1 MAAISACS
9 ATGSL
14 LAVAIRK
21 RPVAVEPVTVPGPVV
36 RDWRSLLFA
45 PLGDGQRRRRGSDGI
60 RLAVAVLA
68 TLCAVLAVQSNS
80 RPEQVIADVLNPP
93 PDGMRWLI
101 NVFWIGGSF
110 GTVAVLLLLAAIRRR
125 WDVLR
130 DLAIAAGGALAVSG
144 ILVLV
149 LGAAGGRPHTVYFA
163 GYNLSFPVLHVAV
176 AVGVATVGLPYL
188 ARGVQRLIESV
199 LALAILATVVAGQ
212 GLPANVVGSMAIGW
226 GVTAALHLALGSP
239 VGLPSGEEV
248 RALLGTVSLEPTSV
262 VPAPHQTWGV
272 AYYLAD
278 MGDGEALAV
287 SFYGRDATDAQ
298 LITKVWRFVF
308 YRHSGAALALTRI
321 QQVEHESSITQLAA
335 RAGARVPEVLIA
347 STLGPSRDAVVI
359 TRAPAGQPL
368 AALDHQQVTDV
379 HLDDLFAQMMKL
391 RSAAISHGAVS
402 PQTIVVDP
410 DQETATLVDFRIGT
424 SAATAFVLDQD
435 LAGAMAS
442 AALAAGP
449 RRTAASVVRV
459 VPSGLLSGALGHL
472 RRAGLDPAV
481 NLGLRGKKELLDEL
495 RTTTAQ
501 AADISVPELA
511 EPRRMSWNQVL
522 VAAGTLIGGWAL
534 ILTLINAAH
543 SINTIRSAD
552 WGWVVATFILCASG
566 YFGSACSD
574 LGSVPGS
581 VAYGR
586 AVGLQVASAFTTLA
600 GGEAAVVATNVRF
613 FQQQGYDT
621 TVAVTSGALVGA
633 ANWIVKAALFL
644 IAIPLAW
651 SSFHFGNSL
660 HQGAHSKILVLI
672 LVVVCVFGAV
682 MAIVLAIPRLR
693 RQVTGKLRPK
703 FATVRENLTQLASQ
717 PSKIALLF
725 GGQLAAQ
732 LAVVLALGAALH
744 AFGAYLSLAALI
756 IAVTT
761 AGVLASASPAGGGMG
776 VAEAG
781 LILALT
787 AGGIAKNDAT
797 AAVFV
802 QRLFSAYL
810 PPIAG
815 WFALMWMRR
824 REYL

>member
-1 MAAISACS
+1 
-9 ATGSL
+9 
-14 LAVAIRK
+14 VAG
-21 RPVAVEPVTVPGPVV
+21 EPVTAASPAV
-36 RDWRSLLFA
+36 RDWRSVVFA
-45 PLGDGQRRRRGSDGI
+45 PLGDGQRRRRRGSDGV
-60 RLAVAVLA
+60 RLAVAVVA
-68 TLCAVLAVQSNS
+68 TVCAVLAVQSNS
-80 RPEQVIADVLNPP
+80 RPEEVIAGVLSPP
-93 PDGMRWLI
+93 PEGVRWLVD
-101 NVFWIGGSF
+101 VFWIGGSF
-110 GTVAVLLLLAAIRRR
+110 GTVAVLLLLAAVRRR

-130 DLAIAAGGALAVSG
+130 DLTIAAGGALAASG
-144 ILVLV
+144 LLVLV
-149 LGAAGGRPHTVYFA
+149 LGAAGGRPHAVYFA
-163 GYNLSFPVLHVAV
+163 GYHLSFPVLHVAV

-212 GLPANVVGSMAIGW
+212 GLPANVLGSMAIGW

-248 RALLGTVSLEPTSV
+248 RALLGTVGLEPISV
-262 VPAPHQTWGV
+262 VPAPHQTWG
-272 AYYLAD
+272 AAHYTAD
-278 MGDGEALAV
+278 MGEGEALAV

-298 LITKVWRFVF
+298 LLAKLWRFVF

-347 STLGPSRDAVVI
+347 STLGPSHDAVVI

-368 AALDHQQVTDV
+368 AELDHHRVTDA

-391 RSAAISHGAVS
+391 RSAAISHGAIS
-402 PQTIVVDP
+402 PQTIVIDP
-410 DQETATLVDFRIGT
+410 GQETATLVDFRNGT
-424 SAATAFVLDQD
+424 SAASMFVLDQD

-449 RRTAASVVRV
+449 QRTGESVVRV
-459 VPSGLLSGALGHL
+459 VPPEPLSGALGHL
-472 RRAGLDPAV
+472 RRAGLDPTV
-481 NLGLRGKKELLDEL
+481 NLGLKGKKELLDQL
-495 RTTTAQ
+495 RAQTAQ
-501 AADISVPELA
+501 AAHISVPELA

-543 SINTIRSAD
+543 SISTIRSAE
-552 WGWVVATFILCASG
+552 WGWVVATFILCAVS
-566 YFGSACSD
+566 YFGTAWAD

-581 VAYGR
+581 LAFGR
-586 AVGLQVASAFTTLA
+586 AAGLEVASTFTRLA
-600 GGEAAVVATNVRF
+600 GGTAAVVATDVRF
-613 FQQQGYDT
+613 FQQQGYST
-621 TVAVTSGALVGA
+621 TAAVTSGAVVSA
-633 ANWIVKAALFL
+633 ASLIVKGALLL

-660 HQGAHSKILVLI
+660 HQGGHSKVLVLI

-682 MAIVLAIPRLR
+682 MAAVLAIPRWR
-693 RQVTGKLRPK
+693 QQVTGKLRPK
-703 FATVRENLTQLASQ
+703 LAAARDNFKQLVSQ
-717 PSKIALLF
+717 PSKITQLF
-725 GGQLAAQ
+725 GGQVVAQ
-732 LAVVLALGAALH
+732 LVVALALGAALH

-787 AGGIAKNDAT
+787 AGGITKTDAT

-815 WFALMWMRR
+815 WFTLMWMRR

>member
-1 MAAISACS
+1 MAAISARS

-36 RDWRSLLFA
+36 RDWRSLVFA

-144 ILVLV
+144 ILVLI

-248 RALLGTVSLEPTSV
+248 RALLGTVGLEPTSV
-262 VPAPHQTWGV
+262 VPAPHQTWG
-272 AYYLAD
+272 AAHYLAD

-298 LITKVWRFVF
+298 LITKLWRFVF

-368 AALDHQQVTDV
+368 AALDHQQVTDA

-410 DQETATLVDFRIGT
+410 DQETATLVDFRNGT

-442 AALAAGP
+442 AALAAGS

-481 NLGLRGKKELLDEL
+481 NLGLRGKKDLLDEL
-495 RTTTAQ
+495 RTSTAL

-586 AVGLQVASAFTTLA
+586 AVGLQVASAFTSLA

-621 TVAVTSGALVGA
+621 AVAVTSGALVGA

-682 MAIVLAIPRLR
+682 MAIVLAVPRLR

-717 PSKIALLF
+717 PSKIAQLF
-725 GGQLAAQ
+725 GGQVAAQ

-756 IAVTT
+756 IAVTM

>member
-1 MAAISACS
+1 M
-9 ATGSL
+9 
-14 LAVAIRK
+14 
-21 RPVAVEPVTVPGPVV
+21 AVEPVTVPGAVV
-36 RDWRSLLFA
+36 RDWRSLVFA
-45 PLGDGQRRRRGSDGI
+45 PLGDGQRRRRGSDAV

-80 RPEQVIADVLNPP
+80 RPEQVIADVLFPS
-93 PDGMRWLI
+93 PDGIRWLI
-101 NVFWIGGSF
+101 DVFWIGGSF
-110 GTVAVLLLLAAIRRR
+110 GTVGVLLLLAALRGR

-130 DLAIAAGGALAVSG
+130 DLALAAGGALAVSG
-144 ILVLV
+144 ILVLA
-149 LGAAGGRPHTVYFA
+149 LGAAGGRPHTLYFA

-188 ARGVQRLIESV
+188 ARGVQRLIEFV

-212 GLPANVVGSMAIGW
+212 GLPANVIGSMAIGW

-239 VGLPSGEEV
+239 IGLPSGEEV
-248 RALLGTVSLEPTSV
+248 RALLGTVGLEPISV

-272 AYYLAD
+272 AHYLAD
-278 MGDGEALAV
+278 MGEGQALAV

-298 LITKVWRFVF
+298 LLTKLWRFVF
-308 YRHSGAALALTRI
+308 YRHSGAGLALTRI

-359 TRAPAGQPL
+359 TRAPTGKPL
-368 AALDHQQVTDV
+368 AGIDQRQVTDA
-379 HLDDLFAQMMKL
+379 HLDDLFAQMIKL

-410 DQETATLVDFRIGT
+410 GQETATLVDFRNGT
-424 SAATAFVLDQD
+424 SAASTFVLDQD

-442 AALAAGP
+442 AALAVGP
-449 RRTAASVVRV
+449 QRTAASVVRV
-459 VPSGLLSGALGHL
+459 VPSGLLSGTLGHL

-481 NLGLRGKKELLDEL
+481 NVGLRGKKELLDQL
-495 RTTTAQ
+495 RTSTAQ
-501 AADISVPELA
+501 AAGISVPELA

-543 SINTIRSAD
+543 SIDTIRNAD
-552 WGWVVATFILCASG
+552 WGWVAATFLLCASG
-566 YFGSACSD
+566 YFGTACSD

-586 AVGLQVASAFTTLA
+586 AVGLQVATSFTSLA
-600 GGEAAVVATNVRF
+600 GGEAAVVATDVRF
-613 FQQQGYDT
+613 FQQQGFDT
-621 TVAVTSGALVGA
+621 TTAVTSGAVVGA
-633 ANWIVKAALFL
+633 VNWIVKLALFL

-651 SSFHFGNSL
+651 SSFHFGNTL
-660 HQGAHSKILVLI
+660 HQGGHSKILLLI
-672 LVVVCVFGAV
+672 LVAVCVFGAV
-682 MAIVLAIPRLR
+682 MAVVLAVPRWRHRLA
-693 RQVTGKLRPK
+693 GKLRPQ
-703 FATVRENLTQLASQ
+703 FATVRANLSQLATQ
-717 PSKIALLF
+717 PSKIVQLF
-725 GGQLAAQ
+725 GGQVAAQ
-732 LAVVLALGAALH
+732 LAVALALGAALH
-744 AFGAYLSLAALI
+744 AFGAHLSLAALI
-756 IAVTT
+756 IAVTM

>member
-1 MAAISACS
+1 MSVV
-9 ATGSL
+9 T
-14 LAVAIRK
+14 RK
-21 RPVAVEPVTVPGPVV
+21 RPVAEEPVTVPGADV
-36 RDWRSLLFA
+36 RDWRSIVFA
-45 PLGDGQRRRRGSDGI
+45 PLGDGQRRRRGSDAV

-68 TLCAVLAVQSNS
+68 TLCAILAVQSNS
-80 RPEQVIADVLNPP
+80 RPEQVIADVLHPS
-93 PDGMRWLI
+93 PDGVRWLI
-101 NVFWIGGSF
+101 DVFWIGGSF
-110 GTVAVLLLLAAIRRR
+110 GTVAVLLLLAALRRR

-144 ILVLV
+144 ILVLA
-149 LGAAGGRPHTVYFA
+149 LGAAGGRPHTLYFD

-176 AVGVATVGLPYL
+176 AVGVATTGLPYL
-188 ARGVQRLIESV
+188 ARGVQRLIEFA

-212 GLPANVVGSMAIGW
+212 GLPANVIGSMAIGW

-248 RALLGTVSLEPTSV
+248 RALLGTVGLEPTSV

-272 AYYLAD
+272 AHYLAG
-278 MGDGEALAV
+278 MGEGQALAV

-298 LITKVWRFVF
+298 LLTKLWRFVF
-308 YRHSGAALALTRI
+308 YRHSGAGLALTRI

-359 TRAPAGQPL
+359 TRAPAGKPL
-368 AALDHQQVTDV
+368 AELDHRQVTDA
-379 HLDDLFAQMMKL
+379 HLDDLFAQMVKL
-391 RSAAISHGAVS
+391 RSAAISHGALS

-410 DQETATLVDFRIGT
+410 GQETATLVDFRNGT
-424 SAATAFVLDQD
+424 SAASAFVLDQD

-442 AALAAGP
+442 AAIAAGP
-449 RRTAASVVRV
+449 QRTAAAAVRV
-459 VPSGLLSGALGHL
+459 VPPGPLGAALGHL

-481 NLGLRGKKELLDEL
+481 NLDLRGKKELLDQL

-501 AADISVPELA
+501 AAGISVPELA

-543 SINTIRSAD
+543 SIDTIRNAD
-552 WGWVVATFILCASG
+552 WGWVVATFLLCASG
-566 YFGSACSD
+566 YFGTACSD

-586 AVGLQVASAFTTLA
+586 AVGLQVASSFTSLA

-613 FQQQGYDT
+613 FQQQGFDT
-621 TVAVTSGALVGA
+621 TTAVTSGAVVGA
-633 ANWIVKAALFL
+633 VNWIVKLALFL

-651 SSFHFGNSL
+651 SSFHFGNTL
-660 HQGAHSKILVLI
+660 HQGGHSRLLVLI
-672 LVVVCVFGAV
+672 LVAVCAVGAV
-682 MAIVLAIPRLR
+682 MAVVLAVPRWRHRLA
-693 RQVTGKLRPK
+693 GKLRPK
-703 FATVRENLTQLASQ
+703 FATVRANLSQLATQ
-717 PSKIALLF
+717 PSKIAQLF
-725 GGQLAAQ
+725 GGQIAAQ
-732 LAVVLALGAALH
+732 VVVALALGAALH
-744 AFGAYLSLAALI
+744 AFGAHLSLAALI
-756 IAVTT
+756 IAVTM

-787 AGGIAKNDAT
+787 AGGIVKNDAT

>member
-1 MAAISACS
+1 M
-9 ATGSL
+9 
-14 LAVAIRK
+14 
-21 RPVAVEPVTVPGPVV
+21 
-36 RDWRSLLFA
+36 
-45 PLGDGQRRRRGSDGI
+45 
-60 RLAVAVLA
+60 
-68 TLCAVLAVQSNS
+68 QSNS
-80 RPEQVIADVLNPP
+80 RPERVIANVLYPS
-93 PDGMRWLI
+93 PDGIRWLI
-101 NVFWIGGSF
+101 AVFWIGGSF
-110 GTVAVLLLLAAIRRR
+110 GTVAVLLLLAALRGR

-130 DLAIAAGGALAVSG
+130 DLALTAGGALAVSG
-144 ILVLV
+144 ILVLA
-149 LGAAGGRPHTVYFA
+149 LGAAGGRPHTLYFA

-176 AVGVATVGLPYL
+176 AVGVVTTGLPYL
-188 ARGVQRLIESV
+188 ARGVQRLIEFV

-212 GLPANVVGSMAIGW
+212 GLPANVIGSMAIGW

-239 VGLPSGEEV
+239 IGLPSGEEV
-248 RALLGTVSLEPTSV
+248 RALLGTVGLEPISV

-272 AYYLAD
+272 AHYLAD
-278 MGDGEALAV
+278 MGEGQALAV

-298 LITKVWRFVF
+298 LLTKLWRFVF
-308 YRHSGAALALTRI
+308 YRHSGAGLALTRI

-359 TRAPAGQPL
+359 TRAPTGKPL
-368 AALDHQQVTDV
+368 AEIDQRQVTDA
-379 HLDDLFAQMMKL
+379 HLDDLFAQMIKL

-402 PQTIVVDP
+402 PQTIVVEP
-410 DQETATLVDFRIGT
+410 GQETATLVDFRNGT
-424 SAATAFVLDQD
+424 SAASTFVLDQD

-442 AALAAGP
+442 AALAVGP
-449 RRTAASVVRV
+449 QRTAASVVRV
-459 VPSGLLSGALGHL
+459 VPSGLLSGTLGHL

-481 NLGLRGKKELLDEL
+481 NVGLRGKKELLDQL
-495 RTTTAQ
+495 RTSTAQ
-501 AADISVPELA
+501 AAGISVPELA
-511 EPRRMSWNQVL
+511 EPRRMSWNQVF

-543 SINTIRSAD
+543 SIDTIRNAD
-552 WGWVVATFILCASG
+552 WGWVVATFLLCASG
-566 YFGSACSD
+566 YFGTACSD

-586 AVGLQVASAFTTLA
+586 AVGLQVASSFTSLA

-613 FQQQGYDT
+613 FQQQGFDT
-621 TVAVTSGALVGA
+621 TTAVTSGAVVGA
-633 ANWIVKAALFL
+633 VNWIVKLALFL

-651 SSFHFGNSL
+651 SSFHFGNTL
-660 HQGAHSKILVLI
+660 HQGGHSRLLVLI
-672 LVVVCVFGAV
+672 LVAVCAVGAV
-682 MAIVLAIPRLR
+682 MAVVLAVPRWRHRLA
-693 RQVTGKLRPK
+693 GKLRPK
-703 FATVRENLTQLASQ
+703 FATVRANLSQLATQ
-717 PSKIALLF
+717 PSKIAQLF
-725 GGQLAAQ
+725 GGQIAAQ
-732 LAVVLALGAALH
+732 VVVALALGAALH
-744 AFGAYLSLAALI
+744 AFGAHLSLAALI
-756 IAVTT
+756 IAVTM

-787 AGGIAKNDAT
+787 AGGIVKNDAT

>member
-1 MAAISACS
+1 
-9 ATGSL
+9 
-14 LAVAIRK
+14 
-21 RPVAVEPVTVPGPVV
+21 VAVEPVTVPRPDV
-36 RDWRSLLFA
+36 RDWRSIVFA
-45 PLGDGQRRRRGSDGI
+45 PLGDGQRRRRGSDAV

-80 RPEQVIADVLNPP
+80 RPEQVIADVLYPS
-93 PDGMRWLI
+93 PDGIRWLI
-101 NVFWIGGSF
+101 DVFWIGGSF
-110 GTVAVLLLLAAIRRR
+110 GTVAVLLLLAALRGR

-130 DLAIAAGGALAVSG
+130 DLALAAGGALAVSG
-144 ILVLV
+144 ILVLA
-149 LGAAGGRPHTVYFA
+149 LGAAGGRPHTLYFD

-176 AVGVATVGLPYL
+176 AVGVATTGLPYL
-188 ARGVQRLIESV
+188 ARGVQRLIEFV

-212 GLPANVVGSMAIGW
+212 GLPVNVIGSMAIGW

-239 VGLPSGEEV
+239 IGLPSGEEV
-248 RALLGTVSLEPTSV
+248 RALLGTVGLEPVSV
-262 VPAPHQTWGV
+262 VPAPNQTWGV
-272 AYYLAD
+272 AHYLAD
-278 MGDGEALAV
+278 MAEGQALAV

-298 LITKVWRFVF
+298 LLTKLWRFVF
-308 YRHSGAALALTRI
+308 YRHSGAGLALTRI

-359 TRAPAGQPL
+359 TRAPAGKPL
-368 AALDHQQVTDV
+368 AELDHRQVTDA
-379 HLDDLFAQMMKL
+379 HLDDLFAQMVKL
-391 RSAAISHGAVS
+391 RSAAISHGALS

-410 DQETATLVDFRIGT
+410 GQETATLVDFRNGT
-424 SAATAFVLDQD
+424 SAASAFVLDQD

-442 AALAAGP
+442 AAIAAGP
-449 RRTAASVVRV
+449 QRTAAAAVRV
-459 VPSGLLSGALGHL
+459 VPPGPLGAALGHL

-481 NLGLRGKKELLDEL
+481 NLDLRGKKELLDQL

-501 AADISVPELA
+501 AAGISVPELA

-543 SINTIRSAD
+543 SIDTIRNAD
-552 WGWVVATFILCASG
+552 WGWVVATFLLCASG
-566 YFGSACSD
+566 YFGTACSD

-586 AVGLQVASAFTTLA
+586 AVGLQVASSFTSLA

-613 FQQQGYDT
+613 FQQQGFDT
-621 TVAVTSGALVGA
+621 TTAVTSGAVVGA
-633 ANWIVKAALFL
+633 VNWIVKLALFL

-651 SSFHFGNSL
+651 SSFHFGNTL
-660 HQGAHSKILVLI
+660 RQGGHSRLLVLI
-672 LVVVCVFGAV
+672 LVAVCAVGAV
-682 MAIVLAIPRLR
+682 MAVVLAVPRWRHRLA
-693 RQVTGKLRPK
+693 GKLRPK
-703 FATVRENLTQLASQ
+703 FATVKANLSQLATQ
-717 PSKIALLF
+717 PSKIAQLF
-725 GGQLAAQ
+725 GGQIAAQ
-732 LAVVLALGAALH
+732 VVVALALGAALH
-744 AFGAYLSLAALI
+744 AFGAHLSLAALI

-787 AGGIAKNDAT
+787 AGGIMKNDAT